1 MGDKPSSPLGPGE
14 DKTIRFAVDS
24 IRGLWVAVDSVRRR
38 EGGWCD
44 HLAAIL

>member
-1 MGDKPSSPLGPGE
+1 MVEGLRVCG
-14 DKTIRFAVDS
+14 
-24 IRGLWVAVDSVRRR
+24 GLWVAVDSVRRR